1 MKTYSIVLHV
11 TYFTEA
17 GSSIGATDLLLSSA
31 VVTVTTLDAVREGV
45 VPCQA
50 VITLTS
56 PHIVLTPN
64 STQTTIQS
72 VGQKVN

>member
-1 MKTYSIVLHV
+1 MNCSLHETYSIVLRV

-17 GSSIGATDLLLSSA
+17 GSSVGATDLLLSSA
-31 VVTVTTLDAVREGV
+31 VITVTTLDTVREGV

-56 PHIVLTPN
+56 SHVVLTPK
-64 STQTTIQS
+64 ST
-72 VGQKVN
+72 